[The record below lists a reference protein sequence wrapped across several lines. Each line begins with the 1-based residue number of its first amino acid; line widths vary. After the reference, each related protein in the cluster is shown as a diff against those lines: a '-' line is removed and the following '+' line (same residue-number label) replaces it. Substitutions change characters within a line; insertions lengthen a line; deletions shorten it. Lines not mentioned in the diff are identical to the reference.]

1 MKKLIQSIYSYLDS
15 RFMLSGLMQF
25 AKKKKVPEH
34 KHSFWYYFGGICLFL
49 FILQVLTG
57 ILLLLYYTPSVD
69 SAHES
74 INFIMSQVKFGWLMR
89 SVHSWSA
96 NILVAAIFIHMFSS
110 FFLKAY
116 RSPRELTW
124 ITGFFLLLIFLAFGF
139 SGYLLPWN
147 ELSFFATRVGTDIA
161 GTLPLIGKSIKTFIL
176 GGTEVS
182 GATISRFFWLHIGV
196 LPLLT
201 VIILGIHVLLVQ
213 ILGMSK
219 PIGIPENKVKE
230 VPFFPNFILKDSLGW
245 MIILALIGV
254 LCVFFPWEIG
264 QKADPFAATPIGIK
278 PEWYFCFMFSTLKI
292 IPAHI
297 FSIEGEMIALFGFMI
312 GGLLWMLVPF
322 LDRNAAKERRSP
334 IFSFMGWI
342 VFLYIVVM
350 TAVTYLL
357 PGL

>member
-1 MKKLIQSIYSYLDS
+1 MKNLLQRVYSYLDS
-15 RFMLSGLMQF
+15 RFMLSGLIQF

-74 INFIMSQVKFGWLMR
+74 IQYIMSHVKFGWLIR

-96 NILVAAIFIHMFSS
+96 NILIAAIFIHMFSA

-116 RSPRELTW
+116 RPPRELTW

-147 ELSFFATRVGTDIA
+147 ELSFFATQVGTDIA
-161 GTLPLIGKSIKTFIL
+161 GTIPLIGKHLKTFIL
-176 GGTEVS
+176 GGPEVS
-182 GATISRFFWLHIGV
+182 GATISRFFWLHIGI

-201 VIILGIHVLLVQ
+201 VMILGIHVLLVQ

-219 PIGIPENKVKE
+219 PIGIPENQVKE

-264 QKADPFAATPIGIK
+264 QKADPFAATPLGIK
-278 PEWYFCFMFSTLKI
+278 PEWYFTFMFTTLKI
-292 IPAHI
+292 VPSHI
-297 FSIEGEMIALFGFMI
+297 FAIEGEVLAIFGFMI
-312 GGLLWMLVPF
+312 GGILLMLVPF
-322 LDRNAAKERRSP
+322 LDRNAARGRRSP
-334 IFSFMGWI
+334 VFTFIGWI
-342 VFLYIVVM
+342 IVLYIIVM
-350 TAVTYLL
+350 TALTYLL

>member
-1 MKKLIQSIYSYLDS
+1 M
-15 RFMLSGLMQF
+15 
-25 AKKKKVPEH
+25 
-34 KHSFWYYFGGICLFL
+34 
-49 FILQVLTG
+49 
-57 ILLLLYYTPSVD
+57 
-69 SAHES
+69 
-74 INFIMSQVKFGWLMR
+74 
-89 SVHSWSA
+89 
-96 NILVAAIFIHMFSS
+96 
-110 FFLKAY
+110 
-116 RSPRELTW
+116 
-124 ITGFFLLLIFLAFGF
+124 
-139 SGYLLPWN
+139 
-147 ELSFFATRVGTDIA
+147 
-161 GTLPLIGKSIKTFIL
+161 
-176 GGTEVS
+176 
-182 GATISRFFWLHIGV
+182 
-196 LPLLT
+196 
-201 VIILGIHVLLVQ
+201 ILGIHVLLVQ

-245 MIILALIGV
+245 MLILALIGV

-342 VFLYIVVM
+342 VLLYIVVF
-350 TAVTYLL
+350 TALTYLV